1 MSDSK
6 KEAFKRVLAHEAVMP
21 VPYSIKFTVESREKY
36 VSYLG
41 KPFDE
46 VDDLGSYVVASHTN
60 GGWTE
65 VKPGFFR
72 DYFGV
77 VWNKTVDKTLGIV
90 SEYRFREP
98 SFGDYRFPDAADLP
112 VYATIRRNNGRYP
125 EVFHMFSIGFAL
137 FERAWS
143 LTGME
148 ELMVWMLTEPAF
160 IHELLDR
167 ITTYN
172 IALINAAADI
182 GGLDCV
188 HLGDDWGSQHGPL
201 ISPET
206 WREFIKPRFK
216 KTCDAI
222 KARGLSVSLHC
233 CGNVE
238 VLMPE
243 IVECGVDV
251 FDPFQPEAM
260 DIWKLHRDFG
270 DRIAFWGG
278 LSVQSTFPC
287 GTEEDIREEG
297 ERLIREM
304 GRKGGYVLAPSHAL
318 TGDIPP
324 QNISAF
330 IDLARMQPG
339 RHE

>member
-1 MSDSK
+1 MSESK
-6 KEAFKRVLAHEAVMP
+6 KATFKRALAREALHP
-21 VPYSIKFTVESREKY
+21 VPYSVKFTVEARE
-36 VSYLG
+36 SFAAYLG
-41 KPFDE
+41 RSFDE

-65 VKPGFFR
+65 VRPGFFR

-77 VWNKTVDKTLGIV
+77 VWNKSVDRTLGV
-90 SEYRFREP
+90 PSEYRFREP
-98 SFGDYRFPDAADLP
+98 SFGDYRFPDAEDLP
-112 VYATIRRNNGRYP
+112 VYATIAANDRRHP
-125 EVFHMFSIGFAL
+125 EAFHMLSIGFAL

-160 IHELLDR
+160 VHELMDR
-167 ITTYN
+167 ITSYN
-172 IALINAAADI
+172 IAVIDAAADI
-182 GGLDCV
+182 GGIDCV

-201 ISPET
+201 ISPDT

-222 KARGLSVSLHC
+222 KAHGLSVSLHC

-238 VLMPE
+238 RLMPD
-243 IVECGVDV
+243 IIECGVDV

-260 DIWKLHRDFG
+260 DIWKLHREFG

-278 LSVQSTFPC
+278 LSVQSTFPY
-287 GTEEDIREEG
+287 GAPGDVRREG

-304 GRKGGYVLAPSHAL
+304 GRNGGYILAPSHAL
-318 TGDIPP
+318 TGDVPP
-324 QNISAF
+324 QNIAAF
-330 IDLARMQPG
+330 IELARNQPD
-339 RHE
+339 